1 MSDAHYRSLEAFKS
15 QLDLH
20 NLPMPTLPDVA
31 LRAQRLAS
39 DPNST
44 PEQLAQVI
52 SSDAAL
58 SAQIIRVANSPLM
71 RHLAEVRSIAQ
82 AVMRLGFNTVKDLS
96 LVFAM
101 KNAAK
106 VKSPFANAELK
117 ASWEESREIAAIASA
132 IASATKKLPPD
143 QALLAGMIHRIG
155 VLPLLSALDEMRI
168 EPQEA
173 KDAREAIDELHPEL
187 GSQILRHW
195 RFAEDL
201 ACVPESY
208 KDPCRPGGKRATLAD
223 AVAVAYVVYKVSKG
237 AVEWVPPL
245 SSFESGMRL
254 DLDCSVDALKALASN
269 DQVQQ
274 SRSLLV

>member
-1 MSDAHYRSLEAFKS
+1 MSETHYRSLESFKN

-31 LRAQRLAS
+31 LRAQKLAA

-44 PEQLAQVI
+44 PEQLASVI

-71 RHLAEVRSIAQ
+71 RHLSEVRSIAQ

-106 VKSPFANAELK
+106 VRSSFANAELK

-132 IASATKKLPPD
+132 IAVVTKKLPAD

-155 VLPLLSALDEMRI
+155 VLPLVSAMDELRI
-168 EPQEA
+168 EPEEA
-173 KDAREAIDELHPEL
+173 KGAREAIEELHPEL

-201 ACVPESY
+201 ACIPESY
-208 KDPCRPGGKRATLAD
+208 KDPCRPGGKRASPAD
-223 AVAVAYVVYKVSKG
+223 TVAIAYLVYRVSKG
-237 AVEWVPPL
+237 GVEWIPPL
-245 SSFESGMRL
+245 NSLESGIRL
-254 DLDCSVDALKALASN
+254 DLDCSVEALKAFASN
-269 DQVQQ
+269 EQVQQ
-274 SRSLLV
+274 SRSLLA

>member
-1 MSDAHYRSLEAFKS
+1 MSDAHYRSLEAFKD

-20 NLPMPTLPDVA
+20 NLPMPSLPDVA
-31 LRAQRLAS
+31 LRAQQLAS
-39 DPNST
+39 DPDAT
-44 PEQLAQVI
+44 PEQLAAVI
-52 SSDAAL
+52 ASDAAL

-71 RHLAEVRSIAQ
+71 RHLAEVRSISQ

-106 VKSPFANAELK
+106 VKSAFSVAELK
-117 ASWEESREIAAIASA
+117 HSWEESREIAAIASA
-132 IASATKKLPPD
+132 IASVSRKLPPD

-155 VLPLLSALDEMRI
+155 VLPLLSALDDMRI
-168 EPQEA
+168 EPEEA
-173 KDAREAIDELHPEL
+173 KDAKEAIEELHPDL

-208 KDPCRPGGKRATLAD
+208 RDPCRPGGKRPYLSD
-223 AVAVAYVVYKVSKG
+223 AVAVAYVVYKVAQG
-237 AVEWVPPL
+237 GVEWIPPL
-245 SSFESGMRL
+245 SSFESGIRL
-254 DLDCSVDALKALASN
+254 GLDCSVDALKAFATN
-269 DQVQQ
+269 EQVAQ
-274 SRSLLV
+274 SRALLG

>member
-1 MSDAHYRSLEAFKS
+1 MSDAQYRSLEAFKN

-20 NLPMPTLPDVA
+20 NLPMPSLPDVA
-31 LRAQRLAS
+31 LRAQQLAS
-39 DPNST
+39 DPDST
-44 PEQLAQVI
+44 PEQLASVI
-52 SSDAAL
+52 ASDAAL

-106 VKSPFANAELK
+106 VKSAFASAELK

-132 IASATKKLPPD
+132 IASVTRKLPSD

-155 VLPLLSALDEMRI
+155 VLPLLSAFDELRI
-168 EPQEA
+168 EPEEA
-173 KDAREAIDELHPEL
+173 KDAREAIEELHPEL

-201 ACVPESY
+201 ACIPETY
-208 KDPCRPGGKRATLAD
+208 KDPCRPGAKRATLSD
-223 AVAVAYVVYKVSKG
+223 AVAVAYVVYQVSKG
-237 AVEWVPPL
+237 GVEWIPPL

-254 DLDCSVDALKALASN
+254 GLDCSAEALKSFASN
-269 DQVQQ
+269 EQVQQ
-274 SRSLLV
+274 SRALLV